1 METGQGNLQKFSPP
15 LYGLLGSV
23 LITASLGSFLLLSIS
38 TGETVSNIIFSLNL
52 RSSSPYVVTDMAL
65 GILIT
70 IWFLVA
76 LTVSSV
82 VPYYVI
88 NKYKNFQSGVK
99 IFLYQLLFTFIING
113 LLISYAAIVDH
124 IIL

>member
-1 METGQGNLQKFSPP
+1 METEQKKIQKFSPP

-23 LITASLGSFLLLSIS
+23 LITASLGSFLLFSIS
-38 TGETVSNIIFSLNL
+38 TGETVSSIIFSLNL
-52 RSSSPYVVTDMAL
+52 GGSSPYVITDIAL
-65 GILIT
+65 GVLIT
-70 IWFLVA
+70 TWFLVA

-88 NKYKNFQSGVK
+88 NKYKNFQVGVK
-99 IFLYQLLFTFIING
+99 IFLYQLLFTFIINS
-113 LLISYAAIVDH
+113 LLITCAVIADH